1 MSNYLSI
8 VVSPVVTEKSVTLTE
23 SCNRYAV
30 YTLVDARKSQIKRA
44 IKALCG
50 SEPMNICSLKLKGK
64 KKRCRGVPGKRKDR
78 KKVYFSLPQGKE
90 FRIAGV

>member
-1 MSNYLSI
+1 MSNYLSV
-8 VVSPVVTEKSVTLTE
+8 VVSPVVTEKSVTLIE

-30 YTLVDARKSQIKRA
+30 YALVDAKKSQIKRA

-50 SEPMNICSLKLKGK
+50 VEPINICSLKLKGK
-64 KKRCRGVPGKRKDR
+64 RKRCKGVPGRRKDR

-90 FRIAGV
+90 FKIAGV